1 MTFSARA
8 LIIFVLLEMKEIKEK
23 IAKEAYEA
31 GFNAGRKAGITLGI
45 EMGIQH
51 AGEVMSA
58 ELHRF
63 KFPEGHETRWNYKV
77 DSLRP
82 DDNSTFEFT
91 YETYEERMK
100 KKTAEMREMRER
112 EADERRSRRNRWKK
126 NAPSMKKLWKYPP
139 KEAK

>member
-1 MTFSARA
+1 MD
-8 LIIFVLLEMKEIKEK
+8 K
-23 IAKEAYEA
+23 ITKTDVEAAYKA
-31 GFNAGRKAGITLGI
+31 GFEAGRKNGITLGI

-51 AGEVMSA
+51 AGEIMSA

-82 DDNSTFEFT
+82 EDNSTFEFT

-100 KKTAEMREMRER
+100 KKTAEMREMREHD
-112 EADERRSRRNRWKK
+112 ARRRRRTQRK
-126 NAPSMKKLWKYPP
+126 
-139 KEAK
+139 

>member
-1 MTFSARA
+1 MD
-8 LIIFVLLEMKEIKEK
+8 K
-23 IAKEAYEA
+23 ITNTDVEAAYKA
-31 GFNAGRKAGITLGI
+31 GVEAGRKAGITLGI

-51 AGEVMSA
+51 AGEIMSA
-58 ELHRF
+58 ELHLF

-100 KKTAEMREMRER
+100 KKTEEMRLMREEDKAKEK
-112 EADERRSRRNRWKK
+112 EANARRARRHAWKK
-126 NAPSMKKLWKYPP
+126 NAPSMKKLWKYAP

>member
-1 MTFSARA
+1 MPYLKLDT
-8 LIIFVLLEMKEIKEK
+8 IIFVLLEMKEIKEK

-63 KFPEGHETRWNYKV
+63 KYPEGHEKRWNYKV

-82 DDNSTFEFT
+82 EDNSTFEFT
-91 YETYEERMK
+91 YDRYEDRVK
-100 KKTAEMREMRER
+100 ER
-112 EADERRSRRNRWKK
+112 EANVRRARRQAWRKT
-126 NAPSMKKLWKYPP
+126 
-139 KEAK
+139 AK

>member
-1 MTFSARA
+1 MSKLRKTLDR
-8 LIIFVLLEMKEIKEK
+8 IKE
-23 IAKEAYEA
+23 EAYQA
-31 GFNAGRKAGITLGI
+31 GFNDGRKAGITLGI

-63 KFPEGHETRWNYKV
+63 KYPEGHEARWNYKV

-91 YETYEERMK
+91 YERYEDRVK
-100 KKTAEMREMRER
+100 KRESAASMASRYSKK
-112 EADERRSRRNRWKK
+112 RRSKVK
-126 NAPSMKKLWKYPP
+126 VK
-139 KEAK
+139 

>member
-1 MTFSARA
+1 MD
-8 LIIFVLLEMKEIKEK
+8 K
-23 IAKEAYEA
+23 ITKTDVEAAYKA
-31 GFNAGRKAGITLGI
+31 GVEAGRKAGITLGI

-51 AGEVMSA
+51 CGEIMSA

-82 DDNSTFEFT
+82 EDNSTFEYT

-112 EADERRSRRNRWKK
+112 EADERRARS
-126 NAPSMKKLWKYPP
+126 
-139 KEAK
+139 E

>member
-1 MTFSARA
+1 MD
-8 LIIFVLLEMKEIKEK
+8 K
-23 IAKEAYEA
+23 ITKTDVEAAYKA
-31 GFNAGRKAGITLGI
+31 GFEAGRKNGITLGI

-51 AGEVMSA
+51 AGEIMSA

-82 DDNSTFEFT
+82 EDNSTFEYT

-100 KKTAEMREMRER
+100 KKTAEMREMR
-112 EADERRSRRNRWKK
+112 AFDARRRRRTQRK
-126 NAPSMKKLWKYPP
+126 
-139 KEAK
+139 

>member
-1 MTFSARA
+1 MD
-8 LIIFVLLEMKEIKEK
+8 K
-23 IAKEAYEA
+23 ITKTDIEAAYKA
-31 GFNAGRKAGITLGI
+31 GVEAGRKAGITLGI

-51 AGEVMSA
+51 CGEIMSA

-63 KFPEGHETRWNYKV
+63 KYPEGHEKRWNYKV

-82 DDNSTFEFT
+82 ADNSTFEFT

-100 KKTAEMREMRER
+100 KKTEEMRLMREEDKAKEK
-112 EADERRSRRNRWKK
+112 EANARRARRNAWRK
-126 NAPSMKKLWKYPP
+126 NAPSMKKLWKYAP

>member
-1 MTFSARA
+1 MSRMRKTLDR
-8 LIIFVLLEMKEIKEK
+8 IKE
-23 IAKEAYEA
+23 EAYQA

-63 KFPEGHETRWNYKV
+63 KYPEGHEKRWNYKV

-82 DDNSTFEFT
+82 EDNSTFEFT
-91 YETYEERMK
+91 YERYEDRVK
-100 KKTAEMREMRER
+100 AR
-112 EADERRSRRNRWKK
+112 EAEARKQRKSRARR
-126 NAPSMKKLWKYPP
+126 
-139 KEAK
+139 

>member
-1 MTFSARA
+1 MD
-8 LIIFVLLEMKEIKEK
+8 K
-23 IAKEAYEA
+23 ITKTDVEAAYKA
-31 GFNAGRKAGITLGI
+31 GFEAGRKNGVQIGI
-45 EMGIQH
+45 EMGLNHTI
-51 AGEVMSA
+51 EVLSG
-58 ELHRF
+58 ELHRY
-63 KFPEGHETRWNYKV
+63 KFPEGHEKRWNYKI
-77 DSLRP
+77 DQHRP

-126 NAPSMKKLWKYPP
+126 NVPSMKKLWKYAP

>member
-1 MTFSARA
+1 
-8 LIIFVLLEMKEIKEK
+8 MKEIKEK

-63 KFPEGHETRWNYKV
+63 KYPEGHEKRWNYKV

-82 DDNSTFEFT
+82 EDNSTFEFK
-91 YETYEERMK
+91 YERYEDRVK
-100 KKTAEMREMRER
+100 ER
-112 EADERRSRRNRWKK
+112 EANERRARRNRWKK
-126 NAPSMKKLWKYPP
+126 NAPAMDKLWKYAP

>member
-1 MTFSARA
+1 MRKTLDR
-8 LIIFVLLEMKEIKEK
+8 IKE
-23 IAKEAYEA
+23 EAYQA

-63 KFPEGHETRWNYKV
+63 KYPEGHEKRWNYKV

-82 DDNSTFEFT
+82 EDNSTFEFT
-91 YETYEERMK
+91 YERYEDRVK
-100 KKTAEMREMRER
+100 AR
-112 EADERRSRRNRWKK
+112 EAEARKQRKSRARR
-126 NAPSMKKLWKYPP
+126 
-139 KEAK
+139 